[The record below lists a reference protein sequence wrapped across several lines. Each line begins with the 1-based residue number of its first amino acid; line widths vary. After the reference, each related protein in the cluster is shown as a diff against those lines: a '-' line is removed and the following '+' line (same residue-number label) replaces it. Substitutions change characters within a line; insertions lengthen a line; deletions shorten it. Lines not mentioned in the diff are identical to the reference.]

1 MNLNHETWLKSR
13 RVEYIK
19 QWVPGVKPIILT
31 HVGSNNFVREVYRP
45 DLYSHRVTLAGSN
58 GEDKTGADRVTYDI
72 AGPLCFQVLLNLGT
86 TRSRPKRPAAEIG
99 GLNYGLIGLIVSL
112 LED

>member
-1 MNLNHETWLKSR
+1 MKFVKILLKKLFC

-45 DLYSHRVTLAGSN
+45 DLYSHRVTLAGRN
-58 GEDKTGADRVTYDI
+58 GEDKTGGDTVVTYDI
-72 AGPLCFQVLLNLGT
+72 AGPLCFQVLYTVQPG
-86 TRSRPKRPAAEIG
+86 
-99 GLNYGLIGLIVSL
+99 
-112 LED
+112 